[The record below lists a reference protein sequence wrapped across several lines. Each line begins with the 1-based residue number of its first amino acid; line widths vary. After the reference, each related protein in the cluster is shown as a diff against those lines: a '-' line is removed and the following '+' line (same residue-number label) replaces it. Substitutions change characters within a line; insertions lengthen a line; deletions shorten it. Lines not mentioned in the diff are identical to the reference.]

1 MITALSKVNAVC
13 SLVHQSVGRSKEV
26 RDKAADGK
34 NYYKS
39 LLKNSHTVRYSN
51 TSKRH
56 SLKSNFITNFRVL
69 RLSR

>member
-39 LLKNSHTVRYSN
+39 LLKNSHTVSCSN
-51 TSKRH
+51 TSNVIH
-56 SLKSNFITNFRVL
+56 
-69 RLSR
+69 